1 MGSSSSV
8 ENKIFSFSKTQ
19 YGQVSVT
26 DKSKDIHEL
35 RQKSKNPYPT
45 EEELEDIKN
54 SNLSQNKTIKEL
66 NDFLTNQALAQ
77 ADMLNN
83 TLNMINGL
91 NMSEIE
97 TKLFNIKLAKK
108 FNVNNKAIQN
118 YFNNDC
124 TEQEQNKLIE
134 LDLSLYDLEVTGKSE
149 KINLKKYP
157 FFDLLSKAFYCCGSA
172 VLCCKSSVTKIAW
185 LLDLLENQYKIAN
198 GLWAKIIRLLYNCL
212 KYGPYPYN
220 FDSFGLYGLSAL
232 YHETDSNKADIASIP
247 ILSTFNVAGIPVGG
261 ITCILLKGGYY
272 VVLIKDLIQVIFGL
286 YVAYYQGK
294 LVENFS
300 TRLKDDIG
308 LVSESVE
315 YMYYF
320 GMPTAYNMT
329 KSFHTFL
336 NDTESDST
344 ISKMKNILIRENVN
358 ISSEVIVSEILTV
371 IAQDTRDM
379 LVDMKNSILGYVT
392 QGAID
397 MGKEGY
403 DILMEKI
410 ESDPKAMKIINGGQ
424 IVYNVLNRMGQMALG
439 VDSGFT
445 KLQKLTENSMFKF
458 AIDNTLG
465 KDVIPSINDLGKQLK
480 LSPEERLEIEH
491 SIVNRGSDLI
501 LELNLDTYV
510 SPLELGYKFNH
521 KNEKKEKKAI
531 RVRK

>member
-1 MGSSSSV
+1 MGSASSV

-19 YGQVSVT
+19 SGQISVT
-26 DKSKDIHEL
+26 DKSKDINEL
-35 RQKSKNPYPT
+35 REKSKNPYPT
-45 EEELEDIKN
+45 EEELEDIKK

-66 NDFLTNQALAQ
+66 NNFLTNQALAQ
-77 ADMLNN
+77 ADILNN

-97 TKLFNIKLAKK
+97 TKIFNIKLAKK
-108 FNVNNKAIQN
+108 LNVNNKAIQN

-124 TEQEQNKLIE
+124 SEQEQNKLIE

-157 FFDLLSKAFYCCGSA
+157 FFDLLSKAIYYCGSS
-172 VLCCKSSVTKIAW
+172 VSSSVTKIAW
-185 LLDLLENQYKIAN
+185 LLDLLETQYKIAN

-272 VVLIKDLIQVIFGL
+272 VVLIKDLIQVVFGL
-286 YVAYYQGK
+286 YIAYYQGSLIEK
-294 LVENFS
+294 FS
-300 TRLKDDIG
+300 TRIKDDIG

-320 GMPTAYNMT
+320 GIPSAYNMT
-329 KSFHTFL
+329 KSFHAFL
-336 NDTESDST
+336 NDTDSDST
-344 ISKMKNILIRENVN
+344 ISKMKNILIKENVN

-379 LVDMKNSILGYVT
+379 LIDMKNSILGYVT

-403 DILMEKI
+403 DVLMEKI
-410 ESDPKAMKIINGGQ
+410 ENDPKAVKILNGGQ
-424 IVYNVLNRMGQMALG
+424 IIYNVLNRMGQMALG
-439 VDSGFT
+439 VDNGFT
-445 KLQKLTENSMFKF
+445 KLQTLTENSMFKF

-465 KDVIPSINDLGKQLK
+465 KDVISSINDLGKQLK
-480 LSPEERLEIEH
+480 LSPEERMEIEH
-491 SIVNRGSDLI
+491 SIVNRGYDHI
-501 LELNLDTYV
+501 LELNLDTEV
-510 SPLELGYKFNH
+510 TPLELEYKFNH